1 MEQRI
6 IKFRAWDERHKEMW
20 YPVKAGISGL
30 KSHDILERYEIVMQF
45 TGLTDK
51 NGKEIYEGDI
61 VRHQN
66 GYLYVV
72 RWSETNLK
80 WCLIQ
85 PRKPDG
91 NTVEGV
97 YTGGVDGQQIWRC
110 EVLGNIYDEKLLG
123 ELGMNK

>member
-61 VRHQN
+61 VDCYFSEPSVGIVRYEVFFDEEEAMFKLRN
-66 GYLYVV
+66 NLGYCMLTY
-72 RWSETNLK
+72 RTIEI
-80 WCLIQ
+80 LIVGSMYSN
-85 PRKPDG
+85 P
-91 NTVEGV
+91 
-97 YTGGVDGQQIWRC
+97 
-110 EVLGNIYDEKLLG
+110 
-123 ELGMNK
+123 ELIK